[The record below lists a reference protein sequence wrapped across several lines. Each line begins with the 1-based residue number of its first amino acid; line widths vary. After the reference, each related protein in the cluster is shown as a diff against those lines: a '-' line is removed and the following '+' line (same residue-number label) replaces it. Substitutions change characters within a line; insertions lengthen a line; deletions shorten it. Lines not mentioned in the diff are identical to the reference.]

1 MFGNIL
7 INTGASPP
15 DDNVKYESVI
25 NFPFIGTK
33 VISKLSTGWFF
44 EIILECLNFQ
54 SNLSAS
60 WFSTYFLCCKL
71 KCKSIMTVQYYLL
84 TRQC

>member
-33 VISKLSTGWFF
+33 LISILSTGWFF
-44 EIILECLNFQ
+44 EIILECLNF
-54 SNLSAS
+54 
-60 WFSTYFLCCKL
+60 
-71 KCKSIMTVQYYLL
+71 
-84 TRQC
+84 